1 MHDLVAPTVLSLRI
15 ALVATLL
22 VALIGVPLA
31 FALARLRF
39 PGRTL
44 VDVMITVP
52 LVLPPTVVGY
62 FLIVLLGRQ
71 SVAGHWLERL
81 LGFTLMFNVSGAA
94 LAAAVVALPLLYLP
108 AKSAFAN
115 VDRELEDIA
124 RLFGANPLQIFWHV
138 SLPLARRGIAAGLL
152 LAFARALGEFG
163 ATVMVLGIQPQ
174 RDNPFEPGKTLP
186 ISIYVDAESGQMLRA
201 IPAVALLVAISML
214 VIFAYNR
221 WGIRSTD

>member
-1 MHDLVAPTVLSLRI
+1 MYDLVAPTLLSLRI
-15 ALVATLL
+15 AFVATAL
-22 VALIGVPLA
+22 VALLGVPLA

-39 PGRTL
+39 PGRGV
-44 VDVMITVP
+44 VDVLITVP

-62 FLIVLLGRQ
+62 ILIVVLGRQ
-71 SVAGHWLERL
+71 SLVGQWLERL
-81 LGFTLMFNVSGAA
+81 FGLTLMFNVSGAS

-108 AKSAFAN
+108 AKSAFAS

-163 ATVMVLGIQPQ
+163 ATVMVFGI
-174 RDNPFEPGKTLP
+174 RDRALTLP
-186 ISIYVDAESGQMLRA
+186 ISVYQDAERNRMSHA
-201 IPAVALLVAISML
+201 APAVLLLVAISML

-221 WGIRSTD
+221 WGIRPAE

>member
-1 MHDLVAPTVLSLRI
+1 MHDLVAPTLLSLRI
-15 ALVATLL
+15 ALAATVL
-22 VALIGVPLA
+22 VAVVGVPLA

-39 PGRTL
+39 PGRGL
-44 VDVMITVP
+44 VDVLITVP

-62 FLIVLLGRQ
+62 VLIVLLGRHGL
-71 SVAGHWLERL
+71 AGQWLERL
-81 LGFTLMFNVSGAA
+81 FGFTLLFNVSGAA

-108 AKSAFAN
+108 AKSAFAG

-163 ATVMVLGIQPQ
+163 ATAMVFGM
-174 RDNPFEPGKTLP
+174 RDRALTLP
-186 ISIYVDAESGQMLRA
+186 ISVYQDAERNRMAHAL
-201 IPAVALLVAISML
+201 PAVLLLVTLSML
-214 VIFAYNR
+214 VLLAYNR
-221 WGIRSTD
+221 WGIRPRD

>member
-1 MHDLVAPTVLSLRI
+1 MHDLVAPTILSLRI

-22 VALIGVPLA
+22 VALVGVPLA

-39 PGRTL
+39 PGRAL
-44 VDVMITVP
+44 VDVLITVP

-62 FLIVLLGRQ
+62 FLIVLMGRQ
-71 SVAGHWLERL
+71 SSAGQWLEWAF
-81 LGFTLMFNVSGAA
+81 GVTVMFNLSGAA

-115 VDRELEDIA
+115 VDRDLEDIA

-138 SLPLARRGIAAGLL
+138 SLPLARRGISAGLL

-163 ATVMVLGIQPQ
+163 ATVMVFGMTRP
-174 RDNPFEPGKTLP
+174 TLP
-186 ISIYVDAESGQMLRA
+186 ISIYIDTEMGRMSAAL
-201 IPAVALLVAISML
+201 PAVLLLVAISML

-221 WGIRSTD
+221 WGIRAAD

>member
-15 ALVATLL
+15 ALLATLI
-22 VALIGVPLA
+22 VALLGVPLA

-39 PGRTL
+39 PGRAL
-44 VDVMITVP
+44 VDVLITVP

-62 FLIVLLGRQ
+62 FLIVFLGRQ
-71 SVAGHWLERL
+71 SIAGQWLERL
-81 LGFTLMFNVSGAA
+81 FGMTVMFNVSGAA

-163 ATVMVLGIQPQ
+163 ATVMVFGMT
-174 RDNPFEPGKTLP
+174 RETLP
-186 ISIYVDAESGQMLRA
+186 IAIYVDAEMGRMSNA
-201 IPAVALLVAISML
+201 APAVLLLVAIALL

-221 WGIRSTD
+221 WGIRSSD

>member
-1 MHDLVAPTVLSLRI
+1 MHDLVAPTLLSLRI

-39 PGRTL
+39 PGRAI
-44 VDVMITVP
+44 VDVLITIP

-62 FLIVLLGRQ
+62 FLIVLLGRH
-71 SVAGHWLERL
+71 SVAGHGLERL
-81 LGFTLMFNVSGAA
+81 FGFTVMFNVGGAA

-108 AKSAFAN
+108 AKSAFAS

-163 ATVMVLGIQPQ
+163 ATVMVFGMT
-174 RDNPFEPGKTLP
+174 RKTLP
-186 ISIYVDAESGQMLRA
+186 ISIYVDAEMGRMSDA
-201 IPAVALLVAISML
+201 APAVMLLVAISML

>member
-1 MHDLVAPTVLSLRI
+1 MQDLVAPTILSLRI
-15 ALVATLL
+15 ALVATAL
-22 VALIGVPLA
+22 VALVGVPLA

-39 PGRTL
+39 PGRAL
-44 VDVMITVP
+44 VDVLITVP

-62 FLIVLLGRQ
+62 FLIVLLGRH
-71 SVAGHWLERL
+71 SFAGHWLERL
-81 LGFTLMFNVSGAA
+81 VGFTLMFNVSGAA

-108 AKSAFAN
+108 ARSAFAG

-163 ATVMVLGIQPQ
+163 ATVMIFGM
-174 RDNPFEPGKTLP
+174 RDRALTLP
-186 ISIYVDAESGQMLRA
+186 ISVYLDAERNRMA
-201 IPAVALLVAISML
+201 HAVPAVVLLVAISML
-214 VIFAYNR
+214 VLLVYNR
-221 WGIRSTD
+221 WGIRPRD